1 MIFVTGANGFVGK
14 ALCKELVSRSIP
26 FIVGTRE
33 TYGDFCQQQN
43 WGSLL
48 NGVTCI
54 IHLAARVHVMN
65 DDSSDPLQSFRE
77 MNVNA
82 TLRLA
87 RAAKEAGVKKFIFLS
102 SIKVNGEETH
112 LKPFTASDVVNPLDP
127 YGISKKEAEDE
138 LLKLHIPGR
147 FEVVIIRPP
156 LIYGPGVKANFNQLF
171 KLVSMNVPL
180 PFSLVKNK
188 RSFVSLKNLVDLIIL
203 CVDHPK
209 ASGRVFLV
217 SDDKDLSFKD
227 LLLLMGEVKK
237 IKVVLWPFPIQILK
251 FFLAIIGKS
260 SYSVR
265 LFNNLQVDISQTKK
279 DLDWK
284 PKYNFI
290 ESFSE

>member
-14 ALCKELVSRSIP
+14 ALCKELGSRSIP
-26 FIVGTRE
+26 FCAGTRE
-33 TYGDFCQQQN
+33 SYGDFCQQQN
-43 WGSLL
+43 WAALVD
-48 NGVTCI
+48 GVSCI

-65 DDSSDPLQSFRE
+65 DNSSDPLQAFRE

-87 RAAKEAGVKKFIFLS
+87 RAAKEAGIKKFIFLS
-102 SIKVNGEETH
+102 SIKVNGEETQ
-112 LKPFTASDVVNPLDP
+112 LEPFKASDVVHPSDP
-127 YGISKKEAEDE
+127 YGISKKEAEDG
-138 LLKLHIPGR
+138 LLKLHCPGK

-156 LIYGPGVKANFNQLF
+156 LVYGPGVKANFNQLF
-171 KLVSMNVPL
+171 KIVSMKVPL
-180 PFSLVKNK
+180 PFSSVNNK
-188 RSFVSLKNLVDLIIL
+188 RSFVSLKNLVDLIIH

-227 LLLLMGEVKK
+227 LLLLMGEVKN
-237 IKVVLWPFPIQILK
+237 ITVVLWPFPIQVLK
-251 FFLAIIGKS
+251 FFLAIIGKN

-265 LFNNLQVDISQTKK
+265 LFNNLQVDISDTKR

-284 PKYNFI
+284 PKYGFT
-290 ESFSE
+290 ESFNE